1 MAEEVNQHLATK
13 EKLNETEASH
23 AAIIDILDQEKNSHA
38 AVLDTLEQEKSSHIT
53 TKNELS
59 ENRVSLHE
67 KEITLIGQIQAELE
81 SFRGRLFSSS
91 CSLM

>member
-23 AAIIDILDQEKNSHA
+23 AA
-38 AVLDTLEQEKSSHIT
+38 VLDTMEQEKSSHIT

-59 ENRVSLHE
+59 ENRVSL
-67 KEITLIGQIQAELE
+67 
-81 SFRGRLFSSS
+81 RG
-91 CSLM
+91 MK

>member
-1 MAEEVNQHLATK
+1 MATQ
-13 EKLNETEASH
+13 EKLNATEASH
-23 AAIIDILDQEKNSHA
+23 AAIIDILEQEKNSHA

-67 KEITLIGQIQAELE
+67 KGITYFDW
-81 SFRGRLFSSS
+81 SNPS
-91 CSLM
+91 

>member
-1 MAEEVNQHLATK
+1 MAEEVSKHLATK

-23 AAIIDILDQEKNSHA
+23 AA
-38 AVLDTLEQEKSSHIT
+38 VLGTLEQEKSSHIT

-67 KEITLIGQIQAELE
+67 KGITLIGQIQAELKVLE
-81 SFRGRLFSSS
+81 VVYFNPPVL
-91 CSLM
+91 

>member
-1 MAEEVNQHLATK
+1 MATK

-23 AAIIDILDQEKNSHA
+23 AA
-38 AVLDTLEQEKSSHIT
+38 VLGTLEQEKSSHIK

-67 KEITLIGQIQAELE
+67 KSKRSNLISQIQAELKT
-81 SFRGRLFSSS
+81 FRSKLFSS
-91 CSLM
+91 C